1 MRPVL
6 RALAAALLLSGC
18 RAPVPAGP
26 APAPARALSA
36 ADTAFFPPWSKSAV
50 IYEVNVRQFTPEG
63 TLAAIEP
70 HLPRLK
76 ALGVDVLWIMPVQ
89 PIGVEGRKGTLGSY
103 YSIRDYLAVNPEFG
117 SMADFRHL
125 VDAAHREGM
134 RVLLDWVP
142 NHTARDH
149 PWTREHRD
157 WYTLRPDG
165 TISYPLDQQ
174 GKETDWTDVAD
185 LNYANPR
192 MRAAMI
198 SAMRWWLENTGIDG
212 FRTDVAWGV
221 PYDFWAEARRA
232 LTAVRPDLFLL
243 AEAEDPQLHAWFHAT
258 YGWELHHLLNDLAQG
273 KRPTSA
279 LDDYFAEQNRVFGRD
294 AYRMYFTSNHDE
306 NSWAGTEFERMGPNH
321 VPAFVLAATVQNSFP
336 LLYTGQEASLSK
348 RLRFFE
354 KDTVDWS
361 GPSLAPFYRSIFE
374 LKHSQPALAN
384 GPRGGDQVALATT
397 GGDRVYAFER
407 VRGASV
413 VVVAVNFGDA
423 PARASYRGLRFP
435 GTYTDWVSR
444 SPVTLDPAGEL
455 EIPAHG
461 YRVLVR

>member
-18 RAPVPAGP
+18 RAAVPAGP
-26 APAPARALSA
+26 APAAVRALSA
-36 ADTAFFPPWSKSAV
+36 ADTAFFPAWSRSAV
-50 IYEVNVRQFTPEG
+50 LYEVNVRQFTPEG

-103 YSIRDYLAVNPEFG
+103 YSIRDYMAVNPEFG

-125 VDAAHREGM
+125 VDAAHREGL

-165 TISYPLDQQ
+165 SISYPLDQQ

-185 LNYANPR
+185 LNYANPQ

-221 PYDFWAEARRA
+221 PYNFWAEARRA

-306 NSWAGTEFERMGPNH
+306 NSWAGSELERMGPNH

-374 LKHSQPALAN
+374 LRHSQPALAN
-384 GPRGGDQVALATT
+384 GPWGGDQVALPTR

-413 VVVAVNFGDA
+413 VLVAVNFGDA
-423 PARASYRGLRFP
+423 PARAAYRGLRRP
-435 GTYTDWVSR
+435 GSYTDWVSR
-444 SPVTLDPAGEL
+444 SPVTLGADGEL